1 MRTVLAGIALLLLC
15 GASVAGSNLLAPAMA
30 QPAENV
36 CDGSAGVYLYE
47 GYNYRGD
54 CLRFE
59 ADFDDLR
66 ALDFDNTVSSIVV
79 IGDWTVTLYRD
90 PAYSGRATTFFD
102 SNPNLF
108 DSEVGDD
115 QVSSLRVLAGR
126 TAAEQVCDGS
136 AGIYLYEFRDY
147 NGRCLRF
154 NGDVPDLRFYN
165 FDDAA
170 ASLWVVG
177 DWRVTLYRDLNYTGI
192 NSSFGTAD
200 PNLSDDRIGANQVTS
215 LRAEPVPTLPGFEC
229 DGAAGI
235 YLYQDPAYS
244 GRCLKFTA
252 SAPDLAEYAFT
263 DQASAVRV
271 VGAYNAILYQ
281 LPDYNGSATVVP
293 GDDPNL
299 GNDAVGDN
307 QVSSLE
313 VRRMEGPPGFVCDGG
328 AGVYLYTEENYLG
341 TCRKIVVD
349 RPDLRELDFDN
360 AVASL
365 WMVGGYD
372 AILYSDPS
380 YQGVA
385 TAFSL
390 SDPTLADDAVGV
402 NQVTSIQV
410 QRPDEPATLACDGGP
425 GVYLYADPNFVGT
438 CLRLIVDAPDLRQYG
453 FDDRVSSV
461 QARGDFKATLYSD
474 PLFTGMATIV
484 TDAVANLADSTVGD
498 DQATSLRIRR
508 GAAPLGVTCEGE
520 GVYLYEDANYQGR
533 CAKFLDS
540 VPDLRLFDFDNL
552 ASSMQIIGNFSVAIY
567 SDQAY
572 RGQFSIIE
580 SSDPN
585 LADNEIGDNQATSL
599 RIQRR

>member
-1 MRTVLAGIALLLLC
+1 MRTVPTWIALLLLF
-15 GASVAGSNLLAPAMA
+15 GVGVAGSKMPSSAMA
-30 QPAENV
+30 QPAEHV

-54 CLRFE
+54 CLRFD
-59 ADFDDLR
+59 ADFADLR
-66 ALDFDNTVSSIVV
+66 ALDFDDTVSSIVF
-79 IGDWTVTLYRD
+79 IGDWTVTLYSD
-90 PAYSGRATTFFD
+90 PNYSGRASTFFD

-108 DSEVGDD
+108 DTRVGDD
-115 QVSSLRVLAGR
+115 RVSSLRVLAGR
-126 TAAEQVCDGS
+126 TAEEQVCDGS

-147 NGRCLRF
+147 NGRCLRL
-154 NGDVPDLRFYN
+154 NGNAPDLRFYN
-165 FDDAA
+165 FNDTA

-177 DWRVTLYRDLNYTGI
+177 DWRVTLYRDLDYSGI
-192 NSSFGTAD
+192 SSSFNAAD
-200 PNLSDDRIGANQVTS
+200 PDLSNDSIGIGQATS
-215 LRAEPVPTLPGFEC
+215 LRAEPVPTPPGFEC

-235 YLYQDPAYS
+235 YLYQDSAYS

-252 SAPDLAEYAFT
+252 DAPDLAEYAFT
-263 DQASAVRV
+263 DRASSVRV

-281 LPDYNGSATVVP
+281 QANYAGSATVIP

-307 QVSSLE
+307 QVSALE
-313 VRRMEGPPGFVCDGG
+313 VRRMEGPAGFVCDGG
-328 AGVYLYTEENYLG
+328 AGVYLYTAENYLG
-341 TCRKIVVD
+341 TCRKITVD

-360 AVASL
+360 TVSSI

-372 AILYSDPS
+372 AILYSDPN

-385 TAFSL
+385 TVFNR
-390 SDPTLADDAVGV
+390 SDPTLADDEVGV
-402 NQVTSIQV
+402 DQVTSIQV
-410 QRPDEPATLACDGGP
+410 QRPDEPATLACNGEP
-425 GVYLYADPNFVGT
+425 GVYLYAEPDFIGT
-438 CLRLIVDAPDLRQYG
+438 CLRLIADAPDLRQYG

-461 QARGDFKATLYSD
+461 RMQGDFKATLYSD
-474 PLFTGMATIV
+474 PAFTGMSTIV
-484 TDAVANLADSTVGD
+484 TGEVANLAGSDIGA
-498 DQATSLRIRR
+498 DQATSLQIRR
-508 GAAPLGVTCEGE
+508 GAAPLGVTCEGA
-520 GVYLYEDANYQGR
+520 GVYLYAEANYQGR
-533 CAKFLDS
+533 CVKFLDS
-540 VPDLRLFDFDNL
+540 VPDLRQFDFDNL

>member
-1 MRTVLAGIALLLLC
+1 MRTVLAGFALLLLV
-15 GASVAGSNLLAPAMA
+15 GASVAGSDLLAPAMA
-30 QPAENV
+30 QPAEHV
-36 CDGSAGVYLYE
+36 CDGRAGVYLYE

-54 CLRFE
+54 CLRFDE
-59 ADFDDLR
+59 DFADLR
-66 ALDFDNTVSSIVV
+66 ALNFDDTVSSIVL
-79 IGDWTVTLYRD
+79 IGDWTVTLYSD
-90 PAYSGRATTFFD
+90 PNYGGRATTFFD
-102 SNPNLF
+102 SNPNLAN
-108 DSEVGDD
+108 SRVGDD
-115 QVSSLRVLAGR
+115 ETSALRVLAGR

-154 NGDVPDLRFYN
+154 SGDAPDLRFYDFN
-165 FDDAA
+165 DAA

-192 NSSFGTAD
+192 SSNFSTAD
-200 PNLSDDRIGANQVTS
+200 PDLSNDRIGANQVTS
-215 LRAEPVPTLPGFEC
+215 LRAEPVPTPPGFEC

-252 SAPDLAEYAFT
+252 STTDLAEYAFA
-263 DQASAVRV
+263 DQTSSVRV
-271 VGAYNAILYQ
+271 VGPYNAILYQ
-281 LPDYNGSATVVP
+281 QPEYAGSATVIP
-293 GDDPNL
+293 GNDPNL

-313 VRRMEGPPGFVCDGG
+313 VRRMDGPPGFVCDGR
-328 AGVYLYTEENYLG
+328 AGVYLYSAENYLG
-341 TCRKIVVD
+341 TCRKITVD

-360 AVASL
+360 TVASL

-372 AILYSDPS
+372 AILYSDPN

-385 TAFSL
+385 TTFSL
-390 SDPTLADDAVGV
+390 SDPTLADDAVGL
-402 NQVTSIQV
+402 NRTTSIQV
-410 QRPDEPATLACDGGP
+410 QRPDEPATLACNGGP
-425 GVYLYADPNFVGT
+425 GVYLYADPNFVGN

-461 QARGDFKATLYSD
+461 QLRGDFKATLYSD
-474 PLFTGMATIV
+474 PVFTGMATIV
-484 TDAVANLADSTVGD
+484 TDAVANLAGSTVGD
-498 DQATSLRIRR
+498 DQATSLQIRR
-508 GAAPLGVTCEGE
+508 GAAPLGVTCEGD

-533 CAKFLDS
+533 CVKFLDS
-540 VPDLRLFDFDNL
+540 VPDLSRFDFDNL
-552 ASSMQIIGNFSVAIY
+552 ASSIRIIGNFSVAMY

-572 RGQFSIIE
+572 RGQFSIVE